1 MRPKRPAVKRSARVR
16 GKGPVVTKIPTA
28 KERFKAGHR
37 NECDVCHAKIGSK
50 LPGGK
55 KVEIWSFTVKGA
67 NGKIF
72 NRCKRHLKV
81 KAVR

>member
-1 MRPKRPAVKRSARVR
+1 VRAKRPAVKRSTRVR
-16 GKGPVVTKIPTA
+16 GKATVITKIPTA

-37 NECDVCHAKIGSK
+37 SECDVCNAKIGAK

-72 NRCKRHLKV
+72 NRCKRHLKM